1 MEISTKL
8 LGVSMFWKKPQP
20 PQSTHERRLEQMKR
34 NPYKRVDSECM
45 TEKQKMDEGFNGRT
59 FIINGI
65 EVDF

>member
-1 MEISTKL
+1 
-8 LGVSMFWKKPQP
+8 MFWKKPQP